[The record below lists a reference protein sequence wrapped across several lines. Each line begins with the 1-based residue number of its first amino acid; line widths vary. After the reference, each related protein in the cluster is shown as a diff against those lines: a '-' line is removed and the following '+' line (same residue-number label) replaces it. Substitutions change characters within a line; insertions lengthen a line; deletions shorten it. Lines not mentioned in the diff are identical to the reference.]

1 MYGGLEKMYRRTENM
16 RYYKHLYLTEGLE
29 KKKEKII
36 RKLEAGKLQLG
47 VHVITLA
54 VSEKNQLEI
63 YPALQFK
70 QPVFPKQDLF
80 VVGITKGYEEA
91 VELVEQIVQEVYKQT
106 GGCDIRSYIL
116 EKEQGR

>member
-1 MYGGLEKMYRRTENM
+1 M

-36 RKLEAGKLQLG
+36 RKLEAGKLQPS

-54 VSEKNQLEI
+54 ISEKNQLEI
-63 YPALQFK
+63 YPTLQFK
-70 QPVFPKQDLF
+70 QPAFPEQDLF

-91 VELVEQIVQEVYKQT
+91 VELVEEISREVYDAT
-106 GGCDIRSYIL
+106 GDLELRDYIQA
-116 EKEQGR
+116 KEQED

>member
-1 MYGGLEKMYRRTENM
+1 M

-36 RKLEAGKLQLG
+36 RKLEAGKLQPG

-54 VSEKNQLEI
+54 VSEI
-63 YPALQFK
+63 YPTIQFK
-70 QPVFPKQDLF
+70 QPAFPEQELF
-80 VVGITKGYEEA
+80 VVGITKGYDEA
-91 VELVEQIVQEVYKQT
+91 VELVEQIVQEVYDQT
-106 GGCDIRSYIL
+106 GTCDIRSYIL

>member
-1 MYGGLEKMYRRTENM
+1 M

-36 RKLEAGKLQLG
+36 RKLEAGKLQPS

-63 YPALQFK
+63 YPALQFQ
-70 QPVFPKQDLF
+70 QPTFPDLDLF
-80 VVGITKGYEEA
+80 VVGITKGYDEA
-91 VELVEQIVQEVYKQT
+91 VELVEQIVQEVYDRT
-106 GGCDIRSYIL
+106 GTCEIRSYIL